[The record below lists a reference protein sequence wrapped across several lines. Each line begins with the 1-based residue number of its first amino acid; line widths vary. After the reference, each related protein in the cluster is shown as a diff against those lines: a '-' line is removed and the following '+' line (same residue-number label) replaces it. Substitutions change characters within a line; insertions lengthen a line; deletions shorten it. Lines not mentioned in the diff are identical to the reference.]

1 MEAREHAGREGLTM
15 ARVEVY
21 TTGYCGY
28 CRRAKSL
35 LDSKAVPYEEIR
47 VDTAPERRGEMME
60 RAGGRRTVPQ
70 IFINE
75 QGIGG
80 CDELFQ
86 LERDGRLDTLL
97 NQQARE
103 Q

>member
-1 MEAREHAGREGLTM
+1 MSEAH
-15 ARVEVY
+15 VELY

-35 LDSKAVPYEEIR
+35 LESKAVPYEEVR
-47 VDTAPERRGEMME
+47 VDTDPARRGEMME
-60 RAGGRRTVPQ
+60 RSGGRRTVPQ

-75 QGIGG
+75 QPIGG

-86 LERDGRLDTLL
+86 LEREGRLDTLL
-97 NQQARE
+97 NQQAR
-103 Q
+103 

>member
-1 MEAREHAGREGLTM
+1 METRKHAGGEGVSK
-15 ARVEVY
+15 AHVELY

-47 VDTAPERRGEMME
+47 VDTEPARRGEMME
-60 RAGGRRTVPQ
+60 RSGGRRTVPQ
-70 IFINE
+70 IFIDR
-75 QGIGG
+75 QPIGG

-86 LERDGRLDTLL
+86 LEREGQLDKLL
-97 NQQARE
+97 NQQAR
-103 Q
+103 